1 MWQKVLDLIKN
12 KYFLSL
18 AGNVIMSGL
27 GLITMT
33 LIYRSL
39 TKSDAGTWVFF
50 QSILLLVDTLRS
62 GFLTTAFIKFYSGAT
77 KERTAEVAGSA
88 WFLGL
93 SVTGL
98 LVLVGLLSFPF
109 LSHIKDDG
117 LLLFFKW
124 SGLYYAFSLPWFL
137 ATCVIQGEQQFGR
150 LLNIR
155 LSNQGSFIVFIV
167 VLLVSGKITL
177 QYVLFSYL
185 LSNLITSV
193 YALIKGWTRIR
204 ALTSRTRT
212 TIKEIYDFGKYSV
225 GTSLSAN
232 LFSTSDTFIINFVLG
247 KPALAIYNLGLTLMQ
262 LVEIPLR
269 SFALT
274 AMPELAAAYNQ
285 NDREGV
291 KYIMKK
297 YAGMLSVMLIP
308 AALIGCALADL
319 PIAIIGGGKYAGT
332 EAANV
337 FRLFLTFAILFP
349 SDRFFALTLDVIHQP
364 KINFYK
370 VLVMLAVNIGADL
383 AGVYLTHSVYGIAF
397 ATIMPILTGTII
409 GFWALNRYSK
419 FSFGSIF
426 KVGYAESLA
435 LIKQM
440 TNRGKAQA

>member
-1 MWQKVLDLIKN
+1 MWQKVYNLIKN

-27 GLITMT
+27 GLVTMT

-50 QSILLLVDTLRS
+50 QSVLLLVDTFRS
-62 GFLTTAFIKFYSGAT
+62 GFLTTAFIKFYSGSS
-77 KERTAEVAGSA
+77 KERAAEVAGSA

-93 SVTGL
+93 SITGV
-98 LVLVGLLSFPF
+98 LVLVGLISFPF
-109 LSHIKDDG
+109 LSSIKDDG

-167 VLLVSGKITL
+167 ILIISGHITL
-177 QYVLFSYL
+177 YNVLFAYL
-185 LSNLITSV
+185 TSNLITSV
-193 YALIKGWTRIR
+193 YALAKGWTRVT
-204 ALTSRTRT
+204 ALASRTKT
-212 TIKEIYDFGKYSV
+212 TVKEIYDFGKYSV

-232 LFSTSDTFIINFVLG
+232 LFNTSDTFIINFVLG
-247 KPALAIYNLGLTLMQ
+247 KPALAIYNLGQTLMQ

-285 NDREGV
+285 NNREGV
-291 KYIMKK
+291 IYIMKK
-297 YAGMLSVMLIP
+297 YAGILSVLLIP
-308 AALIGCALADL
+308 AAIIGCALADL

-364 KINFYK
+364 KVNFYK
-370 VLVMLAVNIGADL
+370 VLIMLAVNIGADF

-419 FSFGSIF
+419 FTYGSIF
-426 KVGYAESLA
+426 KVGYTESLA
-435 LIKQM
+435 LLKQM
-440 TNRGKAQA
+440 RNKAKA

>member
-1 MWQKVLDLIKN
+1 MWQKVRDLIKN

-27 GLITMT
+27 GLVTMT
-33 LIYRSL
+33 LIYRAL

-50 QSILLLVDTLRS
+50 QSVLLLVDTLRS
-62 GFLTTAFIKFYSGAT
+62 GFLTTAFIKFYSGAS

-93 SVTGL
+93 SVTGV
-98 LVLVGLLSFPF
+98 LVLIGLVSFPF
-109 LSHIKDDG
+109 LHEVKDDG

-167 VLLVSGKITL
+167 VLLISGKITL

-193 YALIKGWTRIR
+193 YALIKGWTRI
-204 ALTSRTRT
+204 ATFTSRTRT

-247 KPALAIYNLGLTLMQ
+247 KPALAIYNLGQTLMQ

-269 SFALT
+269 SFSLT

-285 NDREGV
+285 NNREGV
-291 KYIMKK
+291 IYIMKK

-409 GFWALNRYSK
+409 GFWALNKYHK
-419 FSFGSIF
+419 FSFSSIF
-426 KVGYAESLA
+426 KVGYMESLA
-435 LIKQM
+435 LLNTIRSKSKMQV
-440 TNRGKAQA
+440 

>member
-1 MWQKVLDLIKN
+1 MWQKVRNLIKN

-27 GLITMT
+27 GLVTMT

-39 TKSDAGTWVFF
+39 TRSDAGTWVFF
-50 QSILLLVDTLRS
+50 QSVLLLVDTVRS

-77 KERTAEVAGSA
+77 KDRTAEVAGSA

-98 LVLVGLLSFPF
+98 LVLACLVSYPF
-109 LSHIKDDG
+109 LNDVKDDG

-193 YALIKGWTRIR
+193 YALAKGWTRVTD
-204 ALTSRTRT
+204 LGSRTKT

-232 LFSTSDTFIINFVLG
+232 MFNTSDTFIINFVLG
-247 KPALAIYNLGLTLMQ
+247 KPALAIYNLGQTLMQ

-285 NDREGV
+285 NNREEV
-291 KYIMKK
+291 INIMKK
-297 YAGMLSVMLIP
+297 YAGMLSVLLIP

-349 SDRFFALTLDVIHQP
+349 PDRFFALTLDVIHQP

-397 ATIMPILTGTII
+397 ATIMPILTGTLI

-419 FSFGSIF
+419 FTFGSIF
-426 KVGYAESLA
+426 KVGYVESLA
-435 LIKQM
+435 LLKTIRNKTKMQ
-440 TNRGKAQA
+440 G